1 MGRQKEKLFQAL
13 EDPSKVSVPKKNQ
26 KNVEK
31 QPVEAYQ
38 DAPVILQLWIKLTK
52 VMILSMSPSW

>member
-1 MGRQKEKLFQAL
+1 MDDQKEKLFQSL

-38 DAPVILQLWIKLTK
+38 DAPVILQTME
-52 VMILSMSPSW
+52 MILSMSHSW